1 MGSPGTQE
9 ATSHGLEPC
18 RSMNPE
24 CPSSDAS
31 KGQRSQIGVRGGGPS
46 RPQGPMGHTQSLSR
60 PPQGRLQAPLQRAVL
75 PGQDCPAPAA
85 TGPVCGCHARG
96 APGQECCST
105 SHSTQDRPRTAR
117 WASVPPYW
125 GKNERSAARGTVTHG
140 APRSCHRGPRAL
152 PLPLREEM
160 GAGWGPTCCPRPLA
174 STWHAG
180 TQGMKCAA
188 PEAPPDAEERPEVRR
203 AGHCPRLY
211 ELGRCQ
217 HLAPHGCRPPAQ
229 PASRPQGRTLTDN
242 CCLKREWEQLDP
254 RGRAHSQEV
263 ATE

>member
-1 MGSPGTQE
+1 MSGGRAEQTARPHGAHTVPFQATAGPPPGSSATRCTPRPG
-9 ATSHGLEPC
+9 LPC
-18 RSMNPE
+18 PCGHWACLWLSCSG
-24 CPSSDAS
+24 CPWP
-31 KGQRSQIGVRGGGPS
+31 GVLLDL
-46 RPQGPMGHTQSLSR
+46 PQYPG
-60 PPQGRLQAPLQRAVL
+60 QAPAQH
-75 PGQDCPAPAA
+75 D
-85 TGPVCGCHARG
+85 GPRYPLIG
-96 APGQECCST
+96 
-105 SHSTQDRPRTAR
+105 
-117 WASVPPYW
+117 